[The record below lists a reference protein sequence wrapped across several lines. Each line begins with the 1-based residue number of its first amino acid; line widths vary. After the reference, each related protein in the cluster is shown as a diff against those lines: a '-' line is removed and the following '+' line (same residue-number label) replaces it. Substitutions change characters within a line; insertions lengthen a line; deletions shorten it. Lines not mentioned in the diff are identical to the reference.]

1 MNEALIQRFVELI
14 STNTGLHVREQDR
27 ENLAKIIGTRLKFL
41 RLSTLEDYYQLLQ
54 RHTESDA
61 VEDTLP
67 QREWRELTH
76 LLTTGESYFFRDKGQ
91 FALLRNM
98 ILPELIAAKNNAAN
112 IKAGEKRSLRIWSA
126 GCSTGEE
133 PYSLAILLQELLTD
147 LDDWNI
153 FILGTDLNQQAIEKA
168 KAGIYSP
175 WSFRLVDT
183 DLQMRYF
190 HQRKT
195 EWQVD
200 KRIGTMV
207 KFAYGNLV
215 KDNYPSLNSDIH
227 SMDLILCRN
236 VFVYFEYNAIS
247 VVLKK
252 FYDTLVPN
260 GYLIT
265 GHTELYAQDL
275 GCFQVKVL
283 PESVLYQ
290 RKENVNFKSA
300 KSVVYKATIS
310 EVNRQESPK
319 DIVWERPNTIGKSW
333 RSARPNIH
341 TEKSLLEQT
350 QLPIYNSDNTTT
362 LAKSPEIIVTDIPNS
377 ILRLT
382 SSQMQS
388 NPHKIEEHDLLM
400 KAEKLFDKKAY
411 AEAIRQAEQII
422 MLQPANFGAYYL
434 LAQAYANLGEHNKAI
449 YYCDRATELDP
460 LSVIPYYLLA
470 HIAEEKG
477 DIEKTKIYLKRII
490 YLLPSSIS
498 AYLEL
503 GLIYKREGNAIR
515 ARKMLATAIELLK
528 DLPPSAT
535 VAQQDEVTA
544 GELLAYVHKVLRDPT

>member
-14 STNTGLHVREQDR
+14 SSNTGLHVREQDR
-27 ENLAKIIGTRLKFL
+27 ENLAKIIWARLKIL
-41 RLSTLEDYYQLLQ
+41 RLSTPEDYYQLLQ
-54 RHTESDA
+54 PHTDSNA

-67 QREWRELTH
+67 EREWRELTH

-112 IKAGEKRSLRIWSA
+112 IQAGEKRSLRIWSA

-215 KDNYPSLNSDIH
+215 KDHYPSLNSDIH

-252 FYDTLVPN
+252 FYDTLLPS

-290 RKENVNFKSA
+290 RKENVDFQST
-300 KSVVYKATIS
+300 KSVVYKATIP

-319 DIVWERPNTIGKSW
+319 GMLWERPNTIGKSW
-333 RSARPNIH
+333 RLARPNIH
-341 TEKSLLEQT
+341 TEKS
-350 QLPIYNSDNTTT
+350 YNSDNTTT
-362 LAKSPEIIVTDIPNS
+362 LAKSREMIVPDIPNS

-388 NPHKIEEHDLLM
+388 SPHKIEEQDLLL

-422 MLQPANFGAYYL
+422 LLQPANFGAYYL

-477 DIEKTKIYLKRII
+477 DIEKAKIYLKRII
-490 YLLPSSIS
+490 YLVPSSIS

-544 GELLAYVHKVLRDPT
+544 GELLAYVHKVLRDRT